1 LSDYGTLA
9 FEVKS
14 SFAKHLESSAYEEL
28 QELLKIPEQIGLL
41 KFLEQHPLNGLY
53 FANDILV
60 NAREVNGA
68 YLFSTQEASINLT
81 RTSKDFGQVYQKQQF
96 WSIST
101 LASNQHSAIQRTF
114 VHELGHHIHQTLR
127 RLDLSLFRFTMM
139 IPMSDSIS
147 HYGLGNPL
155 EHFAESFAAYVFQR
169 AELVVDDSF
178 GYAMIRK
185 VLERFELELKEL
197 P

>member
-1 LSDYGTLA
+1 
-9 FEVKS
+9 
-14 SFAKHLESSAYEEL
+14 
-28 QELLKIPEQIGLL
+28 
-41 KFLEQHPLNGLY
+41 
-53 FANDILV
+53 
-60 NAREVNGA
+60 
-68 YLFSTQEASINLT
+68 
-81 RTSKDFGQVYQKQQF
+81 
-96 WSIST
+96 
-101 LASNQHSAIQRTF
+101 
-114 VHELGHHIHQTLR
+114 
-127 RLDLSLFRFTMM
+127 M